1 MIHTND
7 FEQIFER
14 CGILL
19 LCLLGKTHTYPCRS
33 AQAPEGKSSCSGR
46 GPSRMP
52 LLFTGRSTRRG
63 LHKRR
68 VTTTGSIRGCQDRI
82 QLGFS
87 LAKPGKTLRS
97 INLQLNEERSS
108 RGATAP
114 RYSHNQT
121 RYYTNHCSL
130 RLAQKPY
137 CEPTLRPRI

>member
-82 QLGFS
+82 QLGFEYNLGFRLPNPERHCALS
-87 LAKPGKTLRS
+87 TCNSTKNVVREGQLHRGTLTTKHD
-97 INLQLNEERSS
+97 ITQT
-108 RGATAP
+108 TA
-114 RYSHNQT
+114 H
-121 RYYTNHCSL
+121 
-130 RLAQKPY
+130 
-137 CEPTLRPRI
+137 